1 MARNSEKAQSMLY
14 RFRASQA
21 AELGIIDT
29 GSQRRPKL
37 ITEVNSI
44 QACEKWRGQV
54 VKEIYRKI
62 SKIQDPSLTDYQIRD
77 LNDDINKMMREKHM
91 WEIQLRNLQGPNYM
105 RFGPKMVD
113 AEGREIPGHRGYK
126 YFGRAKELPGVKELF
141 DELVPKPPPKPKI
154 SETLYKTLDASY
166 FGYQDENDDRLLEF
180 EKQREKESIEA
191 MLNSTEGDPKQDWSS
206 IPDLYIPN
214 QKEIEEF
221 LLQKRKQILLEKY
234 ST

>member
-37 ITEVNSI
+37 ITEVDSI

-54 VKEIYRKI
+54 VKEISRKI

-77 LNDDINKMMREKHM
+77 LNDDINRMMREKHM
-91 WEIQLRNLQGPNYM
+91 WEIQLRNLGGPNYM
-105 RFGPKMVD
+105 RFGPKMVN

-154 SETLYKTLDASY
+154 SEAIYKNLDAVY
-166 FGYQDENDDRLLEF
+166 FGYQDENDEELLEF
-180 EKQREKESIEA
+180 ERQKEQLNMET
-191 MLNSTEGDPKQDWSS
+191 MLNSKEGEPKEDWRP
-206 IPDLYIPN
+206 IEDFYVPN
-214 QKEIEEF
+214 QKEIEKF
-221 LLQKRKQILLEKY
+221 LLERRKKKLLEKY
-234 ST
+234 AK

>member
-154 SETLYKTLDASY
+154 SETLYKTLDVAY
-166 FGYQDENDDRLLEF
+166 FGYLDENDGQLLKF
-180 EKQREKESIEA
+180 EEKREKESIDN
-191 MLNSTEGDPKQDWSS
+191 MLESKEGDAKQDWQPIS
-206 IPDLYIPN
+206 DFHVPN
-214 QKEIEEF
+214 QKEIENF
-221 LLQKRKQILLEKY
+221 LLEKRKEALLKKY
-234 ST
+234 ME